1 MQWQW
6 KSPFK
11 TATFPYL
18 LFFVGEIAFYHR
30 MSAVPFSPGPFSE
43 SAVTLAS
50 PKTISHTHT
59 LSAHS
64 ALALL
69 SVGHILVL
77 APFAL
82 GVFIFPLSLVVVVSS
97 MLFPYFSP
105 FFSAHMP
112 RPASNLFPFNFFLIL
127 QMRARRKKSTFA
139 VQRELDQNE
148 MARNGWDEETNGTR
162 RKKWPK

>member
-1 MQWQW
+1 MFVHRVHRRVDCANGNGNHL
-6 KSPFK
+6 SNRPHFH
-11 TATFPYL
+11 TY

-30 MSAVPFSPGPFSE
+30 MSVAPTPSPPPPPGPFSK

-50 PKTISHTHT
+50 PKTISHTYT

-64 ALALL
+64 ALALP

-105 FFSAHMP
+105 FFLHVP
-112 RPASNLFPFNFFLIL
+112 RPASNLFPFNFFPIPN
-127 QMRARRKKSTFA
+127 ARTPEKK
-139 VQRELDQNE
+139 VDIRC
-148 MARNGWDEETNGTR
+148 ETRTR
-162 RKKWPK
+162 SK